1 MAVIAD
7 NWTSTSALAGMATG
21 AVNPMFWGIVN
32 VLQRTL

>member
-1 MAVIAD
+1 MADIAD
-7 NWTSTSALAGMATG
+7 NRTSISTLAGMATG